1 MNNVINYDSIA
12 QLKESLEKEEDVY
25 IYGFGISGRWLAAN
39 IDIPIQNFIDTD
51 TKKSGRE
58 STGISCITLDEAK
71 EKLTKNSVIII
82 SVIDIQDVL
91 PNVENLNIKK
101 WLALGLFLNNHPVHI
116 NPTDESEDFVK
127 YSLQAVEKCHK
138 SYLVTQSLYLR
149 SVDVVI
155 TEKCSLKCKD
165 CSNLMQYYEAPV
177 DISFEEIKADFD
189 ELTSKVEY
197 IYEIRLI
204 GGEPFMN
211 KDIYR
216 IMDYFNN
223 NNKITKQV
231 VYSNATIP
239 LKEEFVNILKHPK
252 LVFTLT
258 DYRKVTKGAIE
269 RNTAKV
275 HEALKRLEVPHRLH
289 DPENWT
295 DSGVLQDFKRDV
307 PEMKEMFLDCCARNL
322 ITLTDNKLY
331 RCPFAANADR
341 LQGMPDDKRNYVSVN
356 ASTNDIKKY
365 INDIEFIPACNFCKG
380 RSYSAPEIESAIQ
393 TSKPIPYEK
402 YINVP
407 IEIL

>member
-1 MNNVINYDSIA
+1 
-12 QLKESLEKEEDVY
+12 
-25 IYGFGISGRWLAAN
+25 
-39 IDIPIQNFIDTD
+39 
-51 TKKSGRE
+51 
-58 STGISCITLDEAK
+58 
-71 EKLTKNSVIII
+71 
-82 SVIDIQDVL
+82 
-91 PNVENLNIKK
+91 
-101 WLALGLFLNNHPVHI
+101 
-116 NPTDESEDFVK
+116 
-127 YSLQAVEKCHK
+127 
-138 SYLVTQSLYLR
+138 
-149 SVDVVI
+149 
-155 TEKCSLKCKD
+155 
-165 CSNLMQYYEAPV
+165 
-177 DISFEEIKADFD
+177 
-189 ELTSKVEY
+189 
-197 IYEIRLI
+197 
-204 GGEPFMN
+204 MN

-239 LKEEFVNILKHPK
+239 LKEEFVDILKHPK
-252 LVFTLT
+252 VVFTLT

-275 HEALKRLEVPHRLH
+275 HEALKRLDVPHRLH

-365 INDIEFIPACNFCKG
+365 INDIEYIPACNFCKG

-393 TSKPIPYEK
+393 TPKPLPYEK
-402 YINVP
+402 YTNVP